1 MELITMQKKKALGRG
16 LDAILVDIY
25 TPETEENKQGV
36 TMVRINEVEPNVN
49 QPRKA
54 FDPSELEML
63 AESINQYGMIQPI
76 TVRAV
81 DGMYQIITGERRWR
95 AARMAGLSEVPV
107 IIITADDKKVA
118 ELALV
123 ENIQRSD
130 LNPIEEAMGFAALIE
145 EYGLTQEEAAKRIGK
160 SRSAVTNILRL
171 LNLPESVR
179 KMIESGEL
187 STGHAKVLLGMS
199 DSASIEKAALQI
211 IARGL
216 SVRDTEKLV
225 KTMEEAA
232 AKKTEEKIVHDVDH
246 TRALELLVQKQ
257 LGRTIKINESGKKR
271 SITIGYSDNE
281 DLDKLLTIL
290 CGESF
295 LDNI

>member
-1 MELITMQKKKALGRG
+1 MQKKKALGRG

-25 TPETEENKQGV
+25 TPETTENTQGI
-36 TMVRINEVEPNVN
+36 TMARINEVEPNAN
-49 QPRKA
+49 QPRKD
-54 FDPSELEML
+54 FDPAELETL

-76 TVRAV
+76 TVRSI

-107 IIITADDKKVA
+107 MIITADDKKAA

-130 LNPIEEAMGFAALIE
+130 LNPIEEALGFAALIDE
-145 EYGLTQEEAAKRIGK
+145 HGLTQEEAAKRIGK
-160 SRSAVTNILRL
+160 SRSAVTNSLRL

-179 KMIESGEL
+179 KMIENGEL
-187 STGHAKVLLGMS
+187 STGHAKVLLGIS
-199 DSASIEKAALQI
+199 NTDSIEKIALQVVT
-211 IARGL
+211 RDL
-216 SVRDTEKLV
+216 SVRETEKLV
-225 KTMEEAA
+225 KIIEEAA
-232 AKKTEEKIVHDVDH
+232 NRQEDEPIVRDIDH
-246 TRALELLVQKQ
+246 TRSLELLIQKQ
-257 LGRTIKINESGKKR
+257 LGRTIKINEKGQKS

-281 DLDKLLTIL
+281 DLEKLLILL

-295 LDNI
+295 LDTI

>member
-1 MELITMQKKKALGRG
+1 MQKKKALGRG
-16 LDAILVDIY
+16 LDAILVDAYI
-25 TPETEENKQGV
+25 PETSENNQGV
-36 TMVRINEVEPNVN
+36 TMVRISEVEPNAA

-54 FDPSELEML
+54 FDPAELETL
-63 AESINQYGMIQPI
+63 AESLNQYGMIQPI
-76 TVRAV
+76 TVRMV

-107 IIITADDKKVA
+107 IIITADDKKAA

-160 SRSAVTNILRL
+160 SRSAVTNSLRL

-179 KMIESGEL
+179 KMIENGDI
-187 STGHAKVLLGMS
+187 STGHAKVLLGMPN
-199 DSASIEKAALQI
+199 AEMIERAALQI
-211 IARGL
+211 TTRDL
-216 SVRDTEKLV
+216 SVRETEKLV
-225 KTMEEAA
+225 QMMIDAENRKN
-232 AKKTEEKIVHDVDH
+232 EEKVVRDVDH
-246 TRALELLVQKQ
+246 TRTLELLVQKK
-257 LGRTIKINESGKKR
+257 LGRTIKISEKGKK
-271 SITIGYSDNE
+271 STITIGYSDNE
-281 DLDKLLTIL
+281 DLEKLLVML

-295 LDNI
+295 LENL

>member
-1 MELITMQKKKALGRG
+1 MENNMQKKKALGRG
-16 LDAILVDIY
+16 LDAILVDTYI
-25 TPETEENKQGV
+25 PEASENNPGV
-36 TMVRINEVEPNVN
+36 TMVRINEVEPNAA

-54 FDPSELEML
+54 FDPAELETL
-63 AESINQYGMIQPI
+63 AESINEYGMIQPI
-76 TVRAV
+76 TVRMM

-107 IIITADDKKVA
+107 IVITADDKKAA

-130 LNPIEEAMGFAALIE
+130 LNPIEEAMGFSALIE

-160 SRSAVTNILRL
+160 SRSAVTNALRL
-171 LNLPESVR
+171 LNLPDSVR

-199 DSASIEKAALQI
+199 NTDLIEKAALQI
-211 IARGL
+211 TSRDL
-216 SVRDTEKLV
+216 SVRETEKLV
-225 KTMEEAA
+225 KMMMDAEN
-232 AKKTEEKIVHDVDH
+232 KKEEEKIVYDVDH
-246 TRALELLVQKQ
+246 TRSLELLIQKQ
-257 LGRTIKINESGKKR
+257 LGRTIKINEKGKK
-271 SITIGYSDNE
+271 STITIGYSDNE
-281 DLDKLLTIL
+281 DLEKLLVML

-295 LDNI
+295 LNNL

>member
-1 MELITMQKKKALGRG
+1 MELNMQKKKALGRG
-16 LDAILVDIY
+16 LDAILVDAYI
-25 TPETEENKQGV
+25 PETSDNNQGV
-36 TMVRINEVEPNVN
+36 TMVRISEVEPNAA

-54 FDPSELEML
+54 FDPAELETL
-63 AESINQYGMIQPI
+63 AESLNQYGMIQPI
-76 TVRAV
+76 TVRMV

-107 IIITADDKKVA
+107 IVITADDKKAA

-160 SRSAVTNILRL
+160 SRSAVTNSLRL

-179 KMIESGEL
+179 KMIENGDL
-187 STGHAKVLLGMS
+187 STGHAKVLLGMPNS
-199 DSASIEKAALQI
+199 EMIERAALQI
-211 IARGL
+211 TTRDL
-216 SVRDTEKLV
+216 SVRETEKLV
-225 KTMEEAA
+225 QMMLDAEN
-232 AKKTEEKIVHDVDH
+232 KKNEEKIIRDVDH
-246 TRALELLVQKQ
+246 TRSLELLVQKK
-257 LGRTIKINESGKKR
+257 LGRTIKINEKGKK
-271 SITIGYSDNE
+271 STITIGYSDNE
-281 DLDKLLTIL
+281 DLEKLLVML

-295 LDNI
+295 LENL

>member
-1 MELITMQKKKALGRG
+1 MESNMQKKKALGRG
-16 LDAILVDIY
+16 LDAILVDAYI
-25 TPETEENKQGV
+25 PETPDNNQGV
-36 TMVRINEVEPNVN
+36 TMVRISEVEPNAA

-54 FDPSELEML
+54 FDPTELETL
-63 AESINQYGMIQPI
+63 AESINEYGMIQPI
-76 TVRAV
+76 TVRMI

-107 IIITADDKKVA
+107 IVITADDKKAA

-160 SRSAVTNILRL
+160 SRSAVTNALRL

-179 KMIESGEL
+179 KMVENGEL
-187 STGHAKVLLGMS
+187 STGHAKVLLGMTN
-199 DSASIEKAALQI
+199 ASLIERAALQI
-211 IARGL
+211 TSRDL
-216 SVRDTEKLV
+216 SVRETEKLV
-225 KTMEEAA
+225 KMMEEAEN
-232 AKKTEEKIVHDVDH
+232 KKDEEKIVRDVDH
-246 TRALELLVQKQ
+246 TRSLEILVQKK
-257 LGRTIKINESGKKR
+257 LGRTIKINEKGKKS

-281 DLDKLLTIL
+281 DLEKLLVML

-295 LDNI
+295 LDTL

>member
-1 MELITMQKKKALGRG
+1 MQKKKALGRG
-16 LDAILVDIY
+16 LDAILVDAYI
-25 TPETEENKQGV
+25 PETSENNQGV
-36 TMVRINEVEPNVN
+36 TMVRISEVEPNAA

-54 FDPSELEML
+54 FDPAELETL
-63 AESINQYGMIQPI
+63 AESLNQYGMIQPI
-76 TVRAV
+76 TVRMV

-107 IIITADDKKVA
+107 IIITADDKKAA

-160 SRSAVTNILRL
+160 SRSAVTNSLRL

-179 KMIESGEL
+179 KMIENGDI
-187 STGHAKVLLGMS
+187 STGHAKVLLGMPN
-199 DSASIEKAALQI
+199 AEMIERAALQI
-211 IARGL
+211 TTRDL
-216 SVRDTEKLV
+216 SVRETEKLV
-225 KTMEEAA
+225 QMMIDAENRKN
-232 AKKTEEKIVHDVDH
+232 EEKVVRDVDH
-246 TRALELLVQKQ
+246 TRALELLVQKK
-257 LGRTIKINESGKKR
+257 LGRTIKISEKGKK
-271 SITIGYSDNE
+271 STITIGYSDNE
-281 DLDKLLTIL
+281 DLEKLLVML

-295 LDNI
+295 LENL

>member
-1 MELITMQKKKALGRG
+1 MQKKKALGRG
-16 LDAILVDIY
+16 LDAILVDAYI
-25 TPETEENKQGV
+25 PETSENNQGV
-36 TMVRINEVEPNVN
+36 TMVRISEVEPNAA

-54 FDPSELEML
+54 FDPAELETL
-63 AESINQYGMIQPI
+63 AESLNQYGMIQPI
-76 TVRAV
+76 TVRMV

-107 IIITADDKKVA
+107 IIITADDKKAA

-160 SRSAVTNILRL
+160 SRSAVTNSLRL

-179 KMIESGEL
+179 KMIENGDL
-187 STGHAKVLLGMS
+187 STGHAKVLLGMPNS
-199 DSASIEKAALQI
+199 EMIERAALQI
-211 IARGL
+211 TTRDL
-216 SVRDTEKLV
+216 SVRETEKLV
-225 KTMEEAA
+225 QMMLDAEN
-232 AKKTEEKIVHDVDH
+232 KKNEEKIIRDVDH
-246 TRALELLVQKQ
+246 TRSLELLVQKK
-257 LGRTIKINESGKKR
+257 LGRTIKINEKGKK
-271 SITIGYSDNE
+271 STITIGYSDNE
-281 DLDKLLTIL
+281 DLEKLLVML

-295 LDNI
+295 LENL

>member
-1 MELITMQKKKALGRG
+1 MQKKKALGRG

-25 TPETEENKQGV
+25 TPETTENTQGI
-36 TMVRINEVEPNVN
+36 TMARINEVEPNAN
-49 QPRKA
+49 QPRKD
-54 FDPSELEML
+54 FDPAELETL

-76 TVRAV
+76 TVRSI

-107 IIITADDKKVA
+107 MIITADDKKAA

-130 LNPIEEAMGFAALIE
+130 LNPIEEALGFAALIDE
-145 EYGLTQEEAAKRIGK
+145 HGLTQEEAAKRIGK
-160 SRSAVTNILRL
+160 SRSAVTNSLRL

-179 KMIESGEL
+179 KMIENGEL
-187 STGHAKVLLGMS
+187 STGHAKVLLGIS
-199 DSASIEKAALQI
+199 NTDSIEKAALQVVT
-211 IARGL
+211 RDL
-216 SVRDTEKLV
+216 SVRETEKLV
-225 KTMEEAA
+225 KIMEEAA
-232 AKKTEEKIVHDVDH
+232 NRQEDEPIVRDVDH
-246 TRALELLVQKQ
+246 TRSLELLIQKQ
-257 LGRTIKINESGKKR
+257 LGRTIKINEKGQKS

-281 DLDKLLTIL
+281 DLEKLLILL

-295 LDNI
+295 LDTI

>member
-1 MELITMQKKKALGRG
+1 MQKKKALGRG
-16 LDAILVDIY
+16 LDAILVDAYI
-25 TPETEENKQGV
+25 PETSENNQGV
-36 TMVRINEVEPNVN
+36 TMVRISEVEPNAA

-54 FDPSELEML
+54 FDPAELETL
-63 AESINQYGMIQPI
+63 AESLNQYGMIQPI
-76 TVRAV
+76 TVRMV

-107 IIITADDKKVA
+107 IIITADDKKAA

-160 SRSAVTNILRL
+160 SRSAVTNSLRL

-179 KMIESGEL
+179 KMIENGDI
-187 STGHAKVLLGMS
+187 STGHAKVLLGMPN
-199 DSASIEKAALQI
+199 AEMIERAALQI
-211 IARGL
+211 TTRDL
-216 SVRDTEKLV
+216 SVRETEKLV
-225 KTMEEAA
+225 QMMLDAENRKN
-232 AKKTEEKIVHDVDH
+232 EEKVVRDVDH
-246 TRALELLVQKQ
+246 TRSLELLVQKK
-257 LGRTIKINESGKKR
+257 LGRTIKINEKGKK
-271 SITIGYSDNE
+271 STITIGYSDNE
-281 DLDKLLTIL
+281 DLEKLLVML

-295 LDNI
+295 LENL

>member
-1 MELITMQKKKALGRG
+1 MELNMQKKKALGRG
-16 LDAILVDIY
+16 LDAILVDAYI
-25 TPETEENKQGV
+25 PETSDNNQGV
-36 TMVRINEVEPNVN
+36 TMVRISEVEPNAA

-54 FDPSELEML
+54 FDPAELETL
-63 AESINQYGMIQPI
+63 AESLNQYGMIQPI
-76 TVRAV
+76 TVRMI

-107 IIITADDKKVA
+107 IVITADDKKAA

-160 SRSAVTNILRL
+160 SRSAVTNSLRL

-179 KMIESGEL
+179 KMIENGDL
-187 STGHAKVLLGMS
+187 STGHAKVLLGMPNS
-199 DSASIEKAALQI
+199 EMIERAALQI
-211 IARGL
+211 TTRDL
-216 SVRDTEKLV
+216 SVRETEKLV
-225 KTMEEAA
+225 QMMLDAEN
-232 AKKTEEKIVHDVDH
+232 KKTEEKIVRDVDH
-246 TRALELLVQKQ
+246 TRSLELLVQKK
-257 LGRTIKINESGKKR
+257 LGRTIKINEKGKK
-271 SITIGYSDNE
+271 STITIGYSDNE
-281 DLDKLLTIL
+281 DLEKLLIML

-295 LDNI
+295 LENL

>member
-1 MELITMQKKKALGRG
+1 MQKKKALGRG

-25 TPETEENKQGV
+25 TPETTENTQGI

-49 QPRKA
+49 QPRKD
-54 FDPSELEML
+54 FDPAELETL

-76 TVRAV
+76 TVRSI

-107 IIITADDKKVA
+107 MIITADDKKAA

-130 LNPIEEAMGFAALIE
+130 LNPIEEALGFAALIE
-145 EYGLTQEEAAKRIGK
+145 EHGLTQEEAAKRIGK
-160 SRSAVTNILRL
+160 SRSAVTNSLRL
-171 LNLPESVR
+171 LHLPESVR
-179 KMIESGEL
+179 KMIETGEL

-199 DSASIEKAALQI
+199 NPDSIEKAALQI
-211 IARGL
+211 ITRDL
-216 SVRDTEKLV
+216 SVRETEKLV
-225 KTMEEAA
+225 KIMEEAA
-232 AKKTEEKIVHDVDH
+232 NQKEEENVIRDVDH
-246 TRALELLVQKQ
+246 TRSLELLIQKK
-257 LGRTIKINESGKKR
+257 LGRTIKINEKGKKS
-271 SITIGYSDNE
+271 SISIGYSDNE
-281 DLDKLLTIL
+281 DLDKLLILL